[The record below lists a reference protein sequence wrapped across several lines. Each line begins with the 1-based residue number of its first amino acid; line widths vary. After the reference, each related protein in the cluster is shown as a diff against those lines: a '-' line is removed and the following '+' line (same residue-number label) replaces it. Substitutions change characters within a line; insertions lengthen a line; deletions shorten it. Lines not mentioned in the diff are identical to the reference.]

1 MNYALIL
8 FLVMTTFQTPSL
20 IFKFESGVSTNGWRV
35 VDDRVMGG
43 RSQGNFEVNSE
54 GLGVFEGYVTTE
66 NNGGFSSL
74 RYNFDG
80 LKTAGFSSVKL
91 KLKGDGKSY
100 QFRIKG
106 SDYQRHSYIY
116 SFTTSGEVQEISIPL
131 KDFVPS
137 FRGYTLDIPNFNS
150 DKIEEIAFLIGNK
163 IKENFRL
170 EIKSI
175 SLE

>member
-80 LKTAGFSSVKL
+80 LKTAGFSSV
-91 KLKGDGKSY
+91 
-100 QFRIKG
+100 
-106 SDYQRHSYIY
+106 
-116 SFTTSGEVQEISIPL
+116 
-131 KDFVPS
+131 
-137 FRGYTLDIPNFNS
+137 
-150 DKIEEIAFLIGNK
+150 
-163 IKENFRL
+163 
-170 EIKSI
+170 
-175 SLE
+175 

>member
-1 MNYALIL
+1 M
-8 FLVMTTFQTPSL
+8 FQTPSL
-20 IFKFESGVSTNGWRV
+20 IFKFESGVSINGWRV

-80 LKTAGFSSVKL
+80 LKTTGFSSVVL
-91 KLKGDGKSY
+91 KLKGDGKPY
-100 QFRIKG
+100 QFRVKE
-106 SDYQRHSYIY
+106 SDNQRHSYIY
-116 SFTTSGEVQEISIPL
+116 SFTTSGEVEEIIIPL

-137 FRGYTLDIPNFNS
+137 FRGYTLDIPNFNA

-170 EIKSI
+170 EIESI
-175 SLE
+175 SLR

>member
-1 MNYALIL
+1 MNQALIL
-8 FLVMTTFQTPSL
+8 FLLMTMFQTPSL
-20 IFKFESGVSTNGWRV
+20 IFKFESGVSINGWRV

-43 RSQGNFEVNSE
+43 RSQGNFDVNSE

-80 LKTAGFSSVKL
+80 LKTTGFSSVVL
-91 KLKGDGKSY
+91 KLKGDGKPY
-100 QFRIKG
+100 QFRVKE
-106 SDYQRHSYIY
+106 SDNQRHSYIY
-116 SFTTSGEVQEISIPL
+116 SFTTSGEVEEIIIPL

-137 FRGYTLDIPNFNS
+137 FRGYTLDIPNFNA

-170 EIKSI
+170 EIESI
-175 SLE
+175 SLK